1 MPKVALHTLG
11 CKLNF
16 AETATISRQ
25 FGERGFDVVH
35 ADDKAD
41 VCVINT
47 CSVTD
52 RADRE
57 CRQIVRRA
65 LRHSPEAFVVVVGC
79 YAQLRPEEIAAIPG
93 VDLILGTKEKFEIFE
108 HAGGFQKLTCAQT
121 FVSQVQNLDTFVGAS
136 STDSH
141 DRTRAFIKVQDGCD
155 YSCSFCTI
163 PRARG
168 TSRSTS
174 IEQIVTEVQLA
185 VERGFREVV
194 LTGVNVG
201 DYGRK
206 DGQSLLALLER
217 VTAVPA
223 LRRLRISSV
232 EPNLL
237 TDELLSFWASNPKL
251 CKHFHLP
258 LQAGND
264 TILQSMRRRYLTRLY
279 ANRVDAIRRLVP
291 DAGIGADL
299 ITGFPGE
306 TEELYT
312 HTYQFVLDLPVSYL
326 HVFTYSPRPH
336 TDAGLMPGQVEAR
349 VRYARGEQLR
359 NLSARKRR
367 AFHHRFLG
375 LEREVLVEDQT
386 SGDKWT
392 GLTSEYVR
400 VEFESTLDLQNQI
413 VPVRI
418 TGIEG
423 EHCTGHALDTR
434 FQSNQAFTTPSS
446 GVSIC
451 A

>member
-16 AETATISRQ
+16 AETATIARQ
-25 FGERGFDVVH
+25 FEEKGYEVVES
-35 ADDKAD
+35 DDLAD

-65 LRHSPEAFVVVVGC
+65 LRHSPEAYVVVVGC
-79 YAQLRPEEIAAIPG
+79 YAQLRPGEIAVIPG
-93 VDLILGTKEKFEIFE
+93 VDLVLGTKEKFDIFK
-108 HAGGFQKLTCAQT
+108 HAGGFGKLSCAQT
-121 FVSQVQNLDTFVGAS
+121 FVTPANEIDIMVAAS
-136 STDSH
+136 STGSSE
-141 DRTRAFIKVQDGCD
+141 RTRAFIKVQDGCD

-163 PRARG
+163 PMARG
-168 TSRSTS
+168 SSRSME
-174 IEQIVTEVQLA
+174 IGAIVTQAEAAAENGYQ
-185 VERGFREVV
+185 EVV

-206 DGQSLLALLER
+206 SGSSLLQLVKALTLVKDLKR
-217 VTAVPA
+217 I
-223 LRRLRISSV
+223 RISSV

-237 TDELLSFWASNPKL
+237 TDELLSFWADNSKL

-264 TILQSMRRRYLTRLY
+264 AILHLMRRRYLSDLY
-279 ANRVDAIRRLVP
+279 AEKVEHIRRLLP

-306 TEELYT
+306 TKELYEG
-312 HTYQFVLDLPVSYL
+312 TYRFLVDLPISYL
-326 HVFTYSPRPH
+326 HVFTYSPRPN
-336 TDAGLMPGQVEAR
+336 TLAETMPGQNEPR
-349 VRYARGEQLR
+349 IRFERSERLR
-359 NLSARKRR
+359 ALSSKKRR
-367 AFHHRFLG
+367 AFHQRFLG
-375 LEREVLVEDQT
+375 LEREVLVEDRT
-386 SGDKWT
+386 AEGTWT

-400 VEFESTLDLQNQI
+400 VNFESDKNLSN
-413 VPVRI
+413 RI
-418 TGIEG
+418 TKARIVALEG
-423 EHCTGHALDTR
+423 DHCTGESIDTSAPPTHM
-434 FQSNQAFTTPSS
+434 FPITS
-446 GVSIC
+446 GEVSLC

>member
-25 FGERGFDVVH
+25 FSERGFDVVH
-35 ADDKAD
+35 TDERVD

-47 CSVTD
+47 CSVTE

-79 YAQLRPEEIAAIPG
+79 YAQLRPEEIATIPG
-93 VDLILGTKEKFEIFE
+93 VDIVLGTKEKFEIFA
-108 HAGGFQKLTCAQT
+108 HAGDFHKLYCAQT
-121 FVSQVQNLDTFVGAS
+121 HVSRVESLDTFIGAS
-136 STDSH
+136 SADSL

-155 YSCSFCTI
+155 YTCSFCTI
-163 PRARG
+163 PKARG
-168 TSRSTS
+168 ASRSTG
-174 IEQIVTEVQLA
+174 IAQIVAEVQLA
-185 VERGFREVV
+185 VERGFQEVV

-206 DGQSLLALLER
+206 DGLSLLALLEQ
-217 VTAVPA
+217 VAAIPA
-223 LRRLRISSV
+223 LNRIRISSV

-237 TDELLSFWASNPKL
+237 TDELLSFWADNAKL

-258 LQAGND
+258 LQAGSD
-264 TILQSMRRRYLTRLY
+264 PILQAMRRRYRTELY
-279 ANRVDAIRRLVP
+279 VERVEAIRRRVP
-291 DAGIGADL
+291 DAGIGADI

-306 TEELYT
+306 SDDLFAQ
-312 HTYQFVLDLPVSYL
+312 TYQLLLDLPVSYL
-326 HVFTYSPRPH
+326 HVFTYSPRPDTVAEEMGNH
-336 TDAGLMPGQVEAR
+336 VEPRIRFAR
-349 VRYARGEQLR
+349 SEQLR
-359 NLSARKRR
+359 ILSSKKRR
-367 AFHHRFLG
+367 SFHGLFLG
-375 LEREVLVEDQT
+375 LEREVLVEDRT
-386 SGDKWT
+386 SDGKWT

-400 VEFESTLDLQNQI
+400 VEVESEQDLENCI

-418 TGIEG
+418 TGIKG
-423 EHCTGHALDTR
+423 DNCTGCALDKST
-434 FQSNQAFTTPSS
+434 QSTKAFTTTSS
-446 GVSIC
+446 GVSLC